1 MKTGYSLKVK
11 ELFMQPKNAGV
22 MEDADITSIAGSV
35 ACGDMLKLYLKIDRE
50 NETIERAT
58 FESYGCV
65 ANIATSSMITEM
77 IRGKTLEYARELTF
91 RDEITALGGLP
102 KIKYH
107 CAVLAVQ
114 ALKIALNK
122 WDYMNGKKDLTED
135 FVKTL
140 LRGILDPSTDK
151 DLISS
156 GTVKKIEITGRN
168 LKLLLHISSEENR
181 EEILSNVEEAFEKKD
196 VNVEIQEE

>member
-11 ELFMQPKNAGV
+11 ELFMQPKNAGI
-22 MEDADITSIAGSV
+22 MEDADITAIAGSV

-50 NETIERAT
+50 AGIIERAT

-77 IRGKTLEYARELTF
+77 IKGKSLEYARELTF
-91 RDEITALGGLP
+91 KDEITALGGLP

-107 CAVLAVQ
+107 CAVLAVN
-114 ALKIALNK
+114 ALKIALAK
-122 WDYMNGKKDLTED
+122 WDYMNGKKELDED

-151 DLISS
+151 DLVSS
-156 GTVKKIEITGRN
+156 GTVKEIEIEGN
-168 LKLLLHISSEENR
+168 SIELLIHISSEEHR
-181 EEILSNVEEAFEKKD
+181 DEILSNVEEVFEKMD
-196 VNVEIQEE
+196 VKLDIKEE

>member
-11 ELFMQPKNAGV
+11 ELFMQPKNAGI
-22 MEDADITSIAGSV
+22 MEDADITAIAGSV

-50 NETIERAT
+50 NKTIERAT

-77 IRGKTLEYARELTF
+77 IRGKSLEYARELTF
-91 RDEITALGGLP
+91 KDEITALGGLP

-122 WDYMNGKKDLTED
+122 WDYINDKKELNEE

-156 GTVKKIEITGRN
+156 GTVKKIEIEEDSIE
-168 LKLLLHISSEENR
+168 LLIHISSEEHRN
-181 EEILSNVEEAFEKKD
+181 EILSNVEEVFEKMD
-196 VNVEIQEE
+196 VNLEIKEE

>member
-1 MKTGYSLKVK
+1 MKTGYSPKVK

-22 MEDADITSIAGSV
+22 MEDADVTAIAGSV

-50 NETIERAT
+50 KGIIERAT

-77 IRGKTLEYARELTF
+77 IKGKSLEYARELTF
-91 RDEITALGGLP
+91 KDEITALGGLP

-114 ALKIALNK
+114 ALKIALSK
-122 WDYMNGKKDLTED
+122 WDYINGKKELTQD

-156 GTVKKIEITGRN
+156 GTVKKIELDGKTVR
-168 LKLLLHISSEENR
+168 LLMHISSEEHR
-181 EEILSNVEEAFEKKD
+181 EEILSNVEEVFEKMD
-196 VNVEIQEE
+196 VTVEIQEE

>member
-1 MKTGYSLKVK
+1 MKTGYSPKVK
-11 ELFMQPKNAGV
+11 ELFMQPKNAGI
-22 MEDADITSIAGSV
+22 MEDADITAIAGSV
-35 ACGDMLKLYLKIDRE
+35 ACGDMLKLYLKIDKE
-50 NETIERAT
+50 KEIIERAT

-77 IRGKTLEYARELTF
+77 IKGKSLEYARELTF
-91 RDEITALGGLP
+91 KEEITALGGLP

-107 CAVLAVQ
+107 CAILAVN
-114 ALKIALNK
+114 ALKIALAK
-122 WDYMNGKKDLTED
+122 WDYLNGKKELGED

-156 GTVKKIEITGRN
+156 GTVKGIEFEGNN
-168 LKLLLHISSEENR
+168 LKITVHISSEEHR
-181 EEILSNVEEAFEKKD
+181 DEILSNIEEVFEKMD
-196 VNVEIQEE
+196 LNIEILEE